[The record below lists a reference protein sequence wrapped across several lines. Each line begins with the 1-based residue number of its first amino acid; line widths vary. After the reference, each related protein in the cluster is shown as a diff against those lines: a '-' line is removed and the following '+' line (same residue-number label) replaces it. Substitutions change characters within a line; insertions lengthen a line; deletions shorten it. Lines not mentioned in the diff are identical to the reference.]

1 MPGRNGK
8 EANRIDEQFDFL
20 GDMTYNVSTQ
30 QTKVGAYMAFD
41 QTKYVTDFIKEN
53 YDRVEIKVPKGKR
66 AILKKLA
73 QDFNF
78 VDDKGKISVSRMII
92 ECLEEKYGVDLSK
105 PD

>member
-1 MPGRNGK
+1 M
-8 EANRIDEQFDFL
+8 
-20 GDMTYNVSTQ
+20 
-30 QTKVGAYMAFD
+30 KVGADMAFD

-66 AILKKLA
+66 VILKKLA
-73 QDFNF
+73 EDLHF

-92 ECLEEKYGVDLSK
+92 ECLEEKYHIDLSR